1 MDHTSGG
8 KGRERQC
15 TGLVCRSKVAEV
27 VQDKGHRTQV
37 AHEYS
42 ASQATAAA
50 SERREAAAAAAA
62 TLIVSRLR
70 SFARLALTW
79 GSMGETRVARQT
91 GSSSMCGSR
100 DAAPALTLVSRS
112 HTPVLSRDN
121 DTCSACE
128 HQVWRIVHP
137 CASASEPLPVMSCKI
152 ET

>member
-1 MDHTSGG
+1 MGGGIGSSGG
-8 KGRERQC
+8 MQVSLSLSLASLSHASRKVSVRSSHDSRPSNDGSVHEERGRRERIADQEVKGERD

-70 SFARLALTW
+70 SFARLALT
-79 GSMGETRVARQT
+79 
-91 GSSSMCGSR
+91 
-100 DAAPALTLVSRS
+100 
-112 HTPVLSRDN
+112 
-121 DTCSACE
+121 
-128 HQVWRIVHP
+128 
-137 CASASEPLPVMSCKI
+137 
-152 ET
+152 